1 MSSSPTSSL
10 SLTGDGIHPYTRIFA
25 IEIQQS
31 DQIQRGK
38 DSHPAKLITP
48 SGARVSWF
56 YSCGAITSINRDP
69 KAGWSIRVADPTGV
83 LLITIKT
90 KTPDLIQALDAIQ
103 PPAFV
108 SVTGYV
114 EPDQIKGG
122 SGFRLILET
131 IHNADREERDRWI
144 LRTAILTLNRLDQIA
159 DTIEAEK
166 KDPELMQVIS
176 RYGSSMRQVE
186 VLAGIV
192 ARAVQQIQITDT
204 TKDQREDPD
213 AVETGEIAE
222 KIMCLVKEHSGPR
235 GVSVQE
241 LIEHAAKDQIS
252 ESLLMDT
259 IRTLITDDELYQ
271 PSSGYVKIL

>member
-1 MSSSPTSSL
+1 MSSSSISSSSL
-10 SLTGDGIHPYTRIFA
+10 TSDGIHPYTRIFA

-31 DQIQRGK
+31 DQILRGK
-38 DSHPAKLITP
+38 DSHPAELITP

-83 LLITIKT
+83 LLLTIKT
-90 KTPDLIQALDAIQ
+90 RTPDLIQALDAIQ

-114 EPDQIKGG
+114 EPDHNKGG
-122 SGFRLILET
+122 TGFRLILET
-131 IHNADREERDRWI
+131 IHCADREERDRWI
-144 LRTAILTLNRLDQIA
+144 LRTALLTLNRIDHLA
-159 DTIEAEK
+159 DTLETEK

-192 ARAVQQIQITDT
+192 ARAMQQIQITDPP
-204 TKDQREDPD
+204 KDQREDPD
-213 AVETGEIAE
+213 AGDTGEVAE
-222 KIMCLVKEHSGPR
+222 KIMRMVKEHSGPR

-241 LIEHAAKDQIS
+241 LIGHASKERIS